1 MSNFGNNVYR
11 FSHAENFALAWFIE
25 NVQEVTR
32 EMGQGDK
39 PTEVQQKATD
49 PGKDDAAN
57 KLRQEAQQA
66 EQRKVTDKADGKDA
80 SQPEKKTVDPYNN
93 LQTAQAAANE
103 IAMYFKRGMKDSDK
117 IQVKYG
123 DGQVKEVTV
132 GDRVKEL
139 KTIVKNE
146 CEFAIGASDKI
157 RQTSSKPGEASVA
170 SMIQDNNERR
180 KALALELGML
190 PDKINMQEINE
201 RMAKAKGEEK
211 TKFEQLHT
219 LQGQREKLEAWKN
232 APSYTRTFYAMLKA
246 EGVADPTSGIEKLAD
261 GRPKVNEK
269 EVMDAYQLVREAGR
283 LNPDFK
289 STRVFANAD
298 SHVSALY
305 AMHQGD
311 RTQRLIDNVLQSH
324 EAGRQGNTAEQER
337 LLKAAVD
344 EANKVDLSLIAA
356 QLRIKENQENE
367 QVKTAL
373 TSILANANN
382 AKLEMASFLKDKGRF
397 AEAQQYFNDV
407 KCDPVG
413 AGLIYKGVDEKTK
426 LPIYRDESMAQLDN
440 ALSAGIKLTPGAIDQ
455 TLQKYNDAMQ
465 RQDHNAAQAGVD
477 QLYNTAAEMKKQ
489 VEEANR
495 SLEQERV
502 RLSEAKANLDKRTE
516 LDENAKQIEQLR
528 IDAELQLINNTVTMR
543 NASANRLYNQARLM
557 DADLRLAKATP
568 EYGSQS
574 AHDIYEEVKRND
586 PELVKL
592 LNDNVPKDEE
602 GRNAMDQRL
611 EASREKGWWER
622 NWRAVATVGAVAAG
636 VVVGALTIWS
646 GPGAAVFGAGTTAAL
661 LTTMGVA
668 TAGGVIAGGLT
679 YHGVHRGLTNDK
691 SDFWGDFK
699 EGGMIGGSTAL
710 LVSAAWAA
718 PALIPAG
725 GEAATAAN
733 ATRFAAL
740 TGRVT
745 NTARTLG
752 MTKGT
757 LALGYGS
764 QALIETGE
772 VVFNDKSITDAATSL
787 AWKGGVN
794 SMMFGLP
801 GKMAGAGGAMG
812 RGSAEAS
819 RAVVG
824 FAKYKAFEEGLF
836 TGLHSLYGAPVMGA
850 DGRNPGESTFLN
862 PPSVVT
868 MVGSDAYQAYSPVQL
883 PGYGRPRHK
892 GLDLGNAKDEEEF
905 WRKLNTLY
913 PGMDVLPQKRV
924 EPYVPTKPEQK

>member
-1 MSNFGNNVYR
+1 
-11 FSHAENFALAWFIE
+11 
-25 NVQEVTR
+25 
-32 EMGQGDK
+32 MGQGDK
-39 PTEVQQKATD
+39 PTEVKQQGN
-49 PGKDDAAN
+49 PSGKDEAAD
-57 KLRQEAQQA
+57 KLRQEAA
-66 EQRKVTDKADGKDA
+66 EAEKKKANDKADGKDA
-80 SQPEKKTVDPYNN
+80 TKPEKKTVDPYNN
-93 LQTAQAAANE
+93 LQTAQTAASE

-123 DGQVKEVTV
+123 DGQTKEVTV
-132 GDRVKEL
+132 GERVKEL

-146 CEFAIGASDKI
+146 CEYAIGASDKI
-157 RQTSSKPGEASVA
+157 RQTSSKPGEPSIA
-170 SMIQDNNERR
+170 SMIQENNDKR

-190 PDKINMQEINE
+190 PDKLNMQTISE
-201 RMAKAKGEEK
+201 RLAKAKGDEH
-211 TKFEQLHT
+211 TKLEQLHG

-232 APSYTRTFYAMLKA
+232 APSYTRTFYAMLKS
-246 EGVADPTSGIEKLAD
+246 EGIADPSTGLARLPD

-289 STRVFANAD
+289 STQVFANAD
-298 SHVSALY
+298 SQISAIY
-305 AMHQGD
+305 ALNQGE
-311 RTQRLIDNVLQSH
+311 RTQRLIDNVLKSH
-324 EAGRQGNTAEQER
+324 EAGRTGNSAEQER

-356 QLRIKENQENE
+356 QLRLKENQENE

-373 TSILANANN
+373 TSIIANANN
-382 AKLEMASFLKDKGRF
+382 AKLEMASFLKDHGRL

-413 AGLIYKGVDEKTK
+413 AGLIYRGVDEKTK
-426 LPIYRDESMAQLDN
+426 APLYRDESMAQLDN
-440 ALSAGIKLTPGAIDQ
+440 ALSSGIKMTPGTIDQ

-465 RQDHNAAQAGVD
+465 KQDHNAAQDGVT
-477 QLYNTAAEMKKQ
+477 QLYNTAAEMKRQ

-495 SLEQERV
+495 SLEAERV
-502 RLSEAKANLDKRTE
+502 RLNDAKANLSKRTE
-516 LDENAKQIEQLR
+516 LDDNARQLEQTR
-528 IDAELQLINNTVTMR
+528 IDAELQLIDNTVKMR

-586 PELVKL
+586 PELVKV

-602 GRNAMDQRL
+602 GRNAMEQRL

-668 TAGGVIAGGLT
+668 TAGGVVAGGLT

-710 LVSAAWAA
+710 LMTAAWAA
-718 PALIPAG
+718 PALVPAAP
-725 GEAATAAN
+725 EAAAAAN
-733 ATRFAAL
+733 TTRLAAL
-740 TGRVT
+740 TSRVAT
-745 NTARTLG
+745 GARTLG
-752 MTKGT
+752 LTKQT

-764 QALIETGE
+764 QALIEGGE
-772 VVFNDKSITDAATSL
+772 IAFNDKSWGDAAKSL

-794 SMMFGLP
+794 SMMFG
-801 GKMAGAGGAMG
+801 MAGKLAPAGGTMG
-812 RGSAEAS
+812 SGSAEAT
-819 RAVVG
+819 RALMG
-824 FAKYKAFEEGLF
+824 FGKYKLYEEGIF
-836 TGLHSLYGAPVMGA
+836 TGLHAVTGPVYGT
-850 DGRNPGESTFLN
+850 DGRNPGEATFLQ
-862 PPSVVT
+862 PPSVAT
-868 MVGSDAYQAYSPVQL
+868 MIGSDAYQAYAPEV
-883 PGYGRPRHK
+883 PGVKSIYGRPRHK
-892 GLDLGNAKDEEEF
+892 GLDLGNTKDEEEF
-905 WRKLNTLY
+905 WRKLNNLY
-913 PGMDVLPQKRV
+913 PGMDVIPQKKV